1 MKVSFK
7 RDYKDVVVF
16 QDKVTVVTL
25 TGKVVM
31 PEWSDQM
38 PHEINTWISLH
49 PSVDT
54 DVHWIKDSF
63 VMTIKASGKSKC
75 HSEDTPNAIIGERIA
90 ESRAKI
96 RLYRFM
102 YTLTRKLL
110 QHYFTTMYGNREVDM
125 VRESHTEPPKDCVWL
140 ACRKYK
146 SLLIKESHHL
156 GKLMEDL

>member
-1 MKVSFK
+1 MMKISFK
-7 RDYKDVVVF
+7 GDYKDVLTF

-25 TGKVVM
+25 TGKVVVELEHI
-31 PEWSDQM
+31 PN
-38 PHEINTWISLH
+38 HIWIWALTH
-49 PSVDT
+49 PSVDISVT
-54 DVHWIKDSF
+54 YNGGNENWIL
-63 VMTIKASGKSKC
+63 KASGKSKC

-102 YTLTRKLL
+102 YTLTSKFL

-125 VRESHTEPPKDCVWL
+125 VRENHTEPPKDCVWL
-140 ACRKYK
+140 AHRKYK
-146 SLLIKESHHL
+146 SLLIRESHHL